1 MRDRSQLGW
10 LSNLEKTLF
19 EISSIYSLVGV
30 CKLRNLTSSILIRLM
45 HLIETLYVVEPPF
58 PRLLL
63 HWKFLSDVSKNK
75 SWQHRE
81 KRHPERCTPCVR
93 CGQSWHIRV
102 LRCLLNFWLY
112 LGCGQ
117 SNSPSVLGAAA
128 FRKHL
133 DGVGCHTFTDCNMV
147 TRYCM
152 HLSS

>member
-63 HWKFLSDVSKNK
+63 HWKFLSDVSKIHHGSTGK
-75 SWQHRE
+75 KGILKGVHLVF
-81 KRHPERCTPCVR
+81 CVGNLGTSGC
-93 CGQSWHIRV
+93 CGA
-102 LRCLLNFWLY
+102 Y
-112 LGCGQ
+112 
-117 SNSPSVLGAAA
+117 
-128 FRKHL
+128 
-133 DGVGCHTFTDCNMV
+133 
-147 TRYCM
+147 
-152 HLSS
+152 